1 MAGFQ
6 AEMADFFV
14 ALREAKSTSMLA
26 HLAALRGMS
35 AAEGVEDAS
44 LLQELHQACVEQA
57 RVWVQQRV
65 PQLVVSFEA
74 HVHGRDRDLLA
85 ADHAPEPA
93 GAESNARSN
102 HGSNAACRAD
112 GSGASHRSKK
122 HRLRVEV
129 LAYRKAQSVRV
140 GA

>member
-85 ADHAPEPA
+85 ADHALREGRDLITVAQPEV
-93 GAESNARSN
+93 GDIHESHEALVICERQLLS
-102 HGSNAACRAD
+102 
-112 GSGASHRSKK
+112 
-122 HRLRVEV
+122 L
-129 LAYRKAQSVRV
+129 LP
-140 GA
+140 

>member
-85 ADHAPEPA
+85 ADHALLSLLCCWPLRLHTACPCA
-93 GAESNARSN
+93 VVRRSRPV
-102 HGSNAACRAD
+102 SD
-112 GSGASHRSKK
+112 P
-122 HRLRVEV
+122 
-129 LAYRKAQSVRV
+129 YMW
-140 GA
+140 